1 MILVIL
7 QIPPATIYNPNNI
20 EFDDANTDGTYLV
33 TVTITQGDFSQEY
46 DIELAFPDWPDGDRN
61 INQSYSELGS
71 DQYVIEIN
79 EHSSTLRDYYQGTV
93 VASTDYETI
102 VVTVVSG
109 AGSNGLQYEYRI
121 DGELFD
127 GVFEVGTTYLFD
139 QTDSSNSGHPLKLS
153 ETLDGVN
160 GGGTQYTTGVETF
173 GTPGTN
179 TVNETGTDGAWTKI
193 IVTSDTP
200 ASLYVYCALHHW
212 YGRCSYCR
220 RCHLL
225 VMKD

>member
-1 MILVIL
+1 MNVRVEESGEFTYAITGGPDAARFVINETGN
-7 QIPPATIYNPNNI
+7 ISFKDTAPVSGSSDPSDPANTSGAIYNPNNI
-20 EFDDANTDGTYLV
+20 EFDDANTDGTYLI

-109 AGSNGLQYEYRI
+109 AGS
-121 DGELFD
+121 
-127 GVFEVGTTYLFD
+127 
-139 QTDSSNSGHPLKLS
+139 
-153 ETLDGVN
+153 
-160 GGGTQYTTGVETF
+160 
-173 GTPGTN
+173 
-179 TVNETGTDGAWTKI
+179 
-193 IVTSDTP
+193 
-200 ASLYVYCALHHW
+200 
-212 YGRCSYCR
+212 
-220 RCHLL
+220 
-225 VMKD
+225 